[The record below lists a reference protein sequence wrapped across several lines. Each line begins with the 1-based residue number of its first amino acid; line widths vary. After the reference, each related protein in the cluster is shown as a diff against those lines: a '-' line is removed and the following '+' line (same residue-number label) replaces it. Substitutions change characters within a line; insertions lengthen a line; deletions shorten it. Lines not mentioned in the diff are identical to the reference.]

1 LSRRYKSLVAMRLKR
16 QRAIA
21 APRYSLGGCL
31 TPGRE
36 TVEPHTNFSSVEPA
50 LIACLRW
57 HGLTREW
64 ECARERAARLDLLRL
79 CRVSASICPASTYS
93 TTPYSTTPPAGVQA
107 PRSSTQAAQL
117 HWRRRQLCT
126 PRSNPPIA
134 FHRPVPSPPSS
145 SICRAESETRK
156 AILILRVP
164 PAHLTFTVCLC
175 SLGRDRP
182 REVRLLPGS

>member
-1 LSRRYKSLVAMRLKR
+1 MRLKR

-79 CRVSASICPASTYS
+79 CRVSASICPASTTRHPPEYRPEFRVYS
-93 TTPYSTTPPAGVQA
+93 SFQQQT
-107 PRSSTQAAQL
+107 
-117 HWRRRQLCT
+117 
-126 PRSNPPIA
+126 
-134 FHRPVPSPPSS
+134 
-145 SICRAESETRK
+145 
-156 AILILRVP
+156 
-164 PAHLTFTVCLC
+164 
-175 SLGRDRP
+175 D
-182 REVRLLPGS
+182 

>member
-64 ECARERAARLDLLRL
+64 KCARERAARLDLLRL
-79 CRVSASICPASTYS
+79 HRVRASMGSAS
-93 TTPYSTTPPAGVQA
+93 TTPLAGVQA
-107 PRSSTQAAQL
+107 PRSSSGPASSSTLYSQVEPADASF
-117 HWRRRQLCT
+117 RPVS
-126 PRSNPPIA
+126 PRPLTA
-134 FHRPVPSPPSS
+134 FHPPPPPRPAASTKPTAFAPGLHPSINHLPAAP
-145 SICRAESETRK
+145 
-156 AILILRVP
+156 P
-164 PAHLTFTVCLC
+164 PA
-175 SLGRDRP
+175 R
-182 REVRLLPGS
+182 